1 MAAHDTGAA
10 WRKESMSSTDS
21 YRPLQDGLRAAG
33 RYLDENALRLIG
45 LLVIDA
51 GIVVTLAASDIHKPF
66 FYKLRILSRC
76 QGHFC
81 SF

>member
-1 MAAHDTGAA
+1 MAKPKTYTA
-10 WRKESMSSTDS
+10 RSSIAE
-21 YRPLQDGLRAAG
+21 LNRAFYE
-33 RYLDENALRLIG
+33 RYDPRFLFNKA
-45 LLVIDA
+45 
-51 GIVVTLAASDIHKPF
+51 F